1 MMPDTYLSSL
11 AQLAKKKRPATPVAP
26 AVAPTVAPVVTE
38 ESIRANLGIPV
49 MGGIDPSYLAAQGGV
64 PTTTTAP
71 VVTTPVTP
79 TISPSY
85 TVQPRPISDKV
96 LSLLSDYTR
105 QMRQAPMTA
114 EDIMESPEYEAM
126 RKVNEL
132 ELGRGLAA
140 LSRRFSALGTLRG
153 TPAMQTM
160 GSLTAEAKTQLG
172 SLVPQLV
179 QSAYSRQQ
187 QNLSNTMNAL
197 KTLAGLE
204 ETAYGQGVRE
214 FETLA
219 PYRYET
225 VAGQRAAE
233 QFAQQFP
240 LQEAELTGVYKGQK
254 TPRAAL
260 IEAQTAQARASATK
274 TTTPKETDYKQ
285 TFIQNA
291 YKKLMNGEQLTD
303 DERRALNLDTAEK
316 DVVAEAVKLAQTDPY
331 FEDASEEE
339 RAGII
344 QRYVNMVKRLRGQS
358 TPTALPAARADVF
371 LGATDGMTDE
381 EIYRV
386 FGQ

>member
-1 MMPDTYLSSL
+1 MPDTYLGSL
-11 AQLAKKKRPATPVAP
+11 ANLAQIAKKKKPVTPAVPTATP
-26 AVAPTVAPVVTE
+26 AVAPPVTE
-38 ESIRANLGIPV
+38 ESIKANLGIPV
-49 MGGIDPSYLAAQGGV
+49 MGGIDPAYLAARGGV
-64 PTTTTAP
+64 PSTTTAP
-71 VVTTPVTP
+71 VVP
-79 TISPSY
+79 TVSPAVSPTY
-85 TVQPRPISDKV
+85 TIQPRPISDKV

-105 QMRQAPMTA
+105 QMRQAPLTA

-204 ETAYGQGVRE
+204 ETAYGQGLSE
-214 FETLA
+214 FSATA

-274 TTTPKETDYKQ
+274 TGTKETDYKQ

-291 YKKLMNGEQLTD
+291 YKKLMNGEPLTD

-316 DVVAEAVKLAQTDPY
+316 DVVAEAVKLAQNDPA
-331 FEDASEEE
+331 FEDASEQE
-339 RAGII
+339 RAEII
-344 QRYVNMVKRLRGQS
+344 QRYVNMVKKLRGQS
-358 TPTALPAARADVF
+358 APLPAARADTY
-371 LGATDGMTDE
+371 LGVTDGMTDE